1 MDNFDFNLNLDL
13 EDAFQ
18 DAVLERDIEKKAAA
32 IEHLAKAKAAML
44 KAQQDAEKAKLEQ
57 EKLRSDMLIDR
68 SIGMKD
74 MLPLIPAFLTAAVG
88 ITTTVATI
96 KSANTRAAADLAI
109 ADTTSKRRL
118 QALQFWRK
126 KEEEDLIDDKAL
138 KTTNELFR

>member
-1 MDNFDFNLNLDL
+1 MDNFDFNLNLNL

-18 DAVLERDIEKKAAA
+18 DAVSETDIEKKAAA